1 MYPWSSSCPHNLANQ
16 DLSGKDIIDS
26 LDLQKHLVDER
37 FPQWQN
43 VESLGFFQKGSCG
56 DSWPEVDEGT
66 DNAHVLRVE
75 HIFCTLERKSF
86 DFYKNI

>member
-1 MYPWSSSCPHNLANQ
+1 MTECR
-16 DLSGKDIIDS
+16 K
-26 LDLQKHLVDER
+26 
-37 FPQWQN
+37 F
-43 VESLGFFQKGSCG
+43 GFFQKGSCG

-66 DNAHVLRVE
+66 DNAHLLRAE